1 MSNKLYNLIIDT
13 TTDKLLII
21 LFNDSFKDIYIGAD
35 KSRRH
40 AASLLEIINNLF
52 QKYDISK
59 DDHFVI
65 GVVVGPGSFTGIR
78 VGVASANAL
87 AKAFSSKVI
96 ELNALDIILGDID
109 RGISLIPCKNSN
121 YYALIRYND
130 LNTYSF
136 TNDNELKELKKEY
149 SIYYYSDN
157 YIDNAIKI
165 FNNKFLYG
173 KTSKYAIPF
182 YIRETSAERKMD
194 QCEKTSSEISTERIN
209 ATNISQQANLNHKNS
224 EETPKLQEEHI
235 NYEILFANASNLN
248 EIFDIENSCFDAP
261 WSIRLIKEEIEVLNG
276 QTILLKNKKS
286 GEIIGYAC
294 YRIVDNDSELMRIA
308 IKKNFRDKGLGHL
321 LLDEVIRL
329 VKIKGAKKLN
339 LEVASINAPAVKLYE
354 KHLFKKDGVRKNYY
368 GLGIDGLLFS
378 RCLDKE

>member
-1 MSNKLYNLIIDT
+1 
-13 TTDKLLII
+13 
-21 LFNDSFKDIYIGAD
+21 
-35 KSRRH
+35 
-40 AASLLEIINNLF
+40 
-52 QKYDISK
+52 
-59 DDHFVI
+59 
-65 GVVVGPGSFTGIR
+65 
-78 VGVASANAL
+78 
-87 AKAFSSKVI
+87 
-96 ELNALDIILGDID
+96 
-109 RGISLIPCKNSN
+109 
-121 YYALIRYND
+121 
-130 LNTYSF
+130 
-136 TNDNELKELKKEY
+136 LKELKKEY

-339 LEVASINAPAVKLYE
+339 LEVASINAPAIKLYE
-354 KHLFKKDGVRKNYY
+354 KHLFKKEGVRKNYY

-378 RCLDKE
+378 RFLDKE